1 MDNMLHASRR
11 RRQGQGVRKRVKI
24 LLALFIVVILGFG
37 LLKVFQALPFLCVT
51 VAKKEIALKKT
62 PEKKVN
68 LLILG
73 VGGEKH
79 DGPNLTDT
87 IIFAQIDPEKKNVR
101 MVSLPRDLW
110 IPDTQSKVNHIYT
123 LADEN
128 DPGSGLATNKKK
140 ISEVLGQPIDYAI
153 KIDFNGFVKAID
165 MVDGLDIDVTRTFD
179 DYEYPVAGKEAAS
192 CGHTEAEIASLS
204 AELASESAT
213 MTIMDAF
220 PCRYEHLHFDK
231 GPTHMDGETA
241 LKFVRSRHALG
252 KEGSDF
258 ARSKRQEKVINAF
271 KDKLFSVGTI
281 LNPMKASSL
290 FGVFKDSV
298 EMDIKQDELD
308 DFIRLAQ
315 KLEGAKITSAV
326 IDMGDA
332 SDDRLGLLMNPPIS
346 PLYGNQWVLAPRN
359 GPDDYTEIQ
368 QFVGCYLKGKTCMV
382 GEYGIVTPTPKP
394 TKIPTP
400 TRSVEL

>member
-1 MDNMLHASRR
+1 MLHASRR

-37 LLKVFQALPFLCVT
+37 LLKVFQALPFLWDT

>member
-1 MDNMLHASRR
+1 M
-11 RRQGQGVRKRVKI
+11 
-24 LLALFIVVILGFG
+24 
-37 LLKVFQALPFLCVT
+37 
-51 VAKKEIALKKT
+51 
-62 PEKKVN
+62 
-68 LLILG
+68 
-73 VGGEKH
+73 
-79 DGPNLTDT
+79 
-87 IIFAQIDPEKKNVR
+87 
-101 MVSLPRDLW
+101 
-110 IPDTQSKVNHIYT
+110 
-123 LADEN
+123 
-128 DPGSGLATNKKK
+128 
-140 ISEVLGQPIDYAI
+140 
-153 KIDFNGFVKAID
+153 
-165 MVDGLDIDVTRTFD
+165 
-179 DYEYPVAGKEAAS
+179 
-192 CGHTEAEIASLS
+192 
-204 AELASESAT
+204 
-213 MTIMDAF
+213 
-220 PCRYEHLHFDK
+220 
-231 GPTHMDGETA
+231 
-241 LKFVRSRHALG
+241 
-252 KEGSDF
+252 
-258 ARSKRQEKVINAF
+258 
-271 KDKLFSVGTI
+271 GTI